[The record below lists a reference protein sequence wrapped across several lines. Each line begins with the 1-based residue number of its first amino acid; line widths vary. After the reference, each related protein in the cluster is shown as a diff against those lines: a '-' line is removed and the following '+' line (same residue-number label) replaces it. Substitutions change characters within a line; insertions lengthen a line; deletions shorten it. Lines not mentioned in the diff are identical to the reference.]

1 MIWLIHQR
9 QKNLIAMI
17 RVLLKTETDS
27 NTLAKI
33 DLTSAINPPK
43 MSPKK
48 AEWDTS
54 QSTPKSFK
62 K

>member
-1 MIWLIHQR
+1 
-9 QKNLIAMI
+9 MI

-48 AEWDTS
+48 AE
-54 QSTPKSFK
+54 
-62 K
+62 